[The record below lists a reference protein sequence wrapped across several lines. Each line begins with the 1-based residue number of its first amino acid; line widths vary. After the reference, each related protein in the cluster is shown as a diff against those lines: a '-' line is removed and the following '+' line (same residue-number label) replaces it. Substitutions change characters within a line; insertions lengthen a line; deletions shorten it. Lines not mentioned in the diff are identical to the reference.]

1 MTDGIYSQEA
11 FLTKQP
17 VFCKLSDLVE
27 SSQTAL
33 YCGHYLRKYQRNPN
47 QTQGAGQGI
56 EHKPILGKVKM
67 GPGTI
72 VVSCFGPTDTQL
84 HQ

>member
-47 QTQGAGQGI
+47 
-56 EHKPILGKVKM
+56 HDLGSRT
-67 GPGTI
+67 GN
-72 VVSCFGPTDTQL
+72 
-84 HQ
+84 